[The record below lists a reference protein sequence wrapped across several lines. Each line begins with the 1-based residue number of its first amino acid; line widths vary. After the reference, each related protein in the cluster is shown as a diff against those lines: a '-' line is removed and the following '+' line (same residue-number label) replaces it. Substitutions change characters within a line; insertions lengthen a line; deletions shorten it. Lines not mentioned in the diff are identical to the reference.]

1 MALWQNLG
9 GNALDQESRSPPRQ
23 YGTFT
28 CSGIWVSDQNI
39 KTCQKYIRGS
49 LGQII
54 GSDNALI
61 SLFSADDGH
70 LLGKVR

>member
-1 MALWQNLG
+1 MNQDCQVGSMDMQL
-9 GNALDQESRSPPRQ
+9 R
-23 YGTFT
+23 
-28 CSGIWVSDQNI
+28 VSDQS
-39 KTCQKYIRGS
+39 IRGS

-54 GSDNALI
+54 GSDNALV